1 MARDDLALW
10 TDRPFLTE
18 IQYRTDANLAARQS
32 IYSYQQPPLDLAR
45 LVIDLADLAGPE
57 SVVDVGC
64 GNGRY
69 LAELARRQHA
79 GPVAGLDLSP
89 GMLQAARGRAPR
101 SRLLVGDAAAMP
113 MRNAS
118 CDITIAMHMLYHVPD
133 PADAVRELR
142 RITRPG
148 GRVLIGLNADDHL
161 RELRQPVTAVLREMT
176 PGGPAPAV
184 AERLSLERGMDLL
197 APYFGSVTR
206 HDFAG
211 ELLLPGPEAAADY
224 LRSMFVVQPLAEPED
239 FVAAVLSRIQAG
251 LDGLFRVRT
260 HSGCLV
266 CS

>member
-1 MARDDLALW
+1 MASDNLALW
-10 TDRPFLTE
+10 TDRSTLTE

-32 IYSYQQPPLDLAR
+32 IYSYQQPPLDLAE
-45 LVIDLADLAGPE
+45 LVVDLAGLAGPE
-57 SVVDVGC
+57 SIVDVGC

-69 LAELARRQHA
+69 LAEAARREHG
-79 GPVAGLDLSP
+79 GPLTGVDLSP
-89 GMLQAARGRAPR
+89 GMLAAARGRAPR
-101 SRLLVGDAAAMP
+101 SGLLVGDAAALP

-118 CDITIAMHMLYHVPD
+118 SDVTIAMHMLYHVPD
-133 PADAVRELR
+133 PLDAVRELR

-161 RELRQPVTAVLREMT
+161 SELREPVTAVLRKFSR
-176 PGGPAPAV
+176 GGLAPRV
-184 AERLSLERGMDLL
+184 AERLSLARGADLL

-211 ELLLPGPEAAADY
+211 ELLLPGPETAADY
-224 LRSMFVVQPLAEPED
+224 LRSMFVVQALAEPED
-239 FVAAVLSRIQAG
+239 FVAEVLSRIQAG
-251 LDGLFRVRT
+251 PDGVFRVRA